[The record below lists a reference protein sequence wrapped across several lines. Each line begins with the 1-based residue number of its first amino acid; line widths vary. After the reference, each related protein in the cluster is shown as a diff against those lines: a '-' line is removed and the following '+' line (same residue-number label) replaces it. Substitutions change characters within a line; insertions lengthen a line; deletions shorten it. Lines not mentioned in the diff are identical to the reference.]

1 MFQLLNTAHVQNLPP
16 LLALRFRARDFC
28 SFAASVTPTFK
39 LSPSLRM
46 WTMLSLICTFTPTPN
61 FALPPTPT
69 PKIEKKADE
78 EMPSVSRLR
87 AFPYI
92 YIYKPTGASNSKMAH
107 AAPPAAPAPAPPCRG
122 VAARDFHRLGIKVLR
137 LQRVKHAHAR
147 KQDGHASRYTTA
159 RTLRK
164 FNKKNV
170 VMYLQTLRS
179 CIGANE
185 WRSRWLQ

>member
-46 WTMLSLICTFTPTPN
+46 WTMLSLICTFTPTPK

-78 EMPSVSRLR
+78 EMPSVLRLR

-92 YIYKPTGASNSKMAH
+92 YIQAHRYQQFKDGARCSPRCPCPRPPLPWCSRSRFPPPRHQSAPIAARETRARTQTGWTRKPLHNCAH
-107 AAPPAAPAPAPPCRG
+107 AA
-122 VAARDFHRLGIKVLR
+122 
-137 LQRVKHAHAR
+137 
-147 KQDGHASRYTTA
+147 
-159 RTLRK
+159 
-164 FNKKNV
+164 
-170 VMYLQTLRS
+170 
-179 CIGANE
+179 
-185 WRSRWLQ
+185 